1 MYNMVVFM
9 KMLNKK
15 KIQRL
20 LKKKFVKSIVVAFV
34 TTLINILVY
43 LLSYHLICKNILFSN
58 ILAYACSISLS
69 FVMNEKIVYKCNSR
83 KYKKQ
88 IPLYM
93 ISKLIS
99 FILDSL
105 VLYGID
111 RFLNISSFM
120 EKVIANASTGIFNY
134 FVLDKII
141 FKNNE

>member
-1 MYNMVVFM
+1 MVA
-9 KMLNKK
+9 
-15 KIQRL
+15 
-20 LKKKFVKSIVVAFV
+20 SV
-34 TTLINILVY
+34 TTVINILVY

>member
-15 KIQRL
+15 RIKKIF
-20 LKKKFVKSIVVAFV
+20 KKKFVKYVVVASV
-34 TTLINILVY
+34 TTVINILVY

-111 RFLNISSFM
+111 RFLNIGSFM

>member
-1 MYNMVVFM
+1 M

-15 KIQRL
+15 RIKKIF
-20 LKKKFVKSIVVAFV
+20 KKKFVKYVVVASV
-34 TTLINILVY
+34 TTVINILVY

>member
-15 KIQRL
+15 RIKKIF
-20 LKKKFVKSIVVAFV
+20 KKKFVKYVVVASV
-34 TTLINILVY
+34 TTVINILVY

-111 RFLNISSFM
+111 RFLNIGSFM
-120 EKVIANASTGIFNY
+120 EKVIANASTGILNY

>member
-15 KIQRL
+15 KIKKL
-20 LKKKFVKSIVVAFV
+20 FKKKFVKYVVVASV
-34 TTLINILVY
+34 TTVINILVY

-93 ISKLIS
+93 ISKMVS

>member
-15 KIQRL
+15 RIKKIF
-20 LKKKFVKSIVVAFV
+20 KKKFVKYVVVASV
-34 TTLINILVY
+34 TTVINILVY

>member
-1 MYNMVVFM
+1 MVVFM

-15 KIQRL
+15 RIKKIF
-20 LKKKFVKSIVVAFV
+20 KKKFVKYVVVASV
-34 TTLINILVY
+34 TTVINILVY

-88 IPLYM
+88 IPFYM

>member
-1 MYNMVVFM
+1 MVVFM

-15 KIQRL
+15 RIKKL
-20 LKKKFVKSIVVAFV
+20 FKKKFVKYVVVASV
-34 TTLINILVY
+34 TTVINILVY

>member
-1 MYNMVVFM
+1 MVVFM

-15 KIQRL
+15 RIKKIF
-20 LKKKFVKSIVVAFV
+20 KKKFVKYVVVASV
-34 TTLINILVY
+34 TTVINILVY

-83 KYKKQ
+83 KHKKQ

>member
-1 MYNMVVFM
+1 MVVFM

-15 KIQRL
+15 RIKKIF
-20 LKKKFVKSIVVAFV
+20 KKKFVKYVVVASV
-34 TTLINILVY
+34 TTVINILVY